1 MAVTLEELRATLRME
16 MKPFMRD
23 LQQING
29 ISAKSARLMES
40 TWAQTSKKLD
50 GFGKNMAK
58 SLIMPMAGIGA
69 ALGTR
74 ELAQLADTWS
84 DLSSRVN
91 LAAGSQQKGVEVIG
105 RLGEMARMTYSG
117 LELTT
122 ESYLSNSGAIMELG
136 YSTDQALDYT
146 EALNNSLVVSG
157 AKGERAKSVIDALSK
172 AMALGKLS
180 GDNLN
185 TVISTGGRAAEALA
199 AGLGTT
205 VGGLRT
211 LGAQGKI
218 TGRDIVTALTSQMA
232 TLRKEA
238 ESMPATISDGFQL
251 LNNAMLQYVG
261 NADTA
266 TGISAKVAEALIIIA
281 DNFDKVADT
290 GLQVAAV
297 IAGALVG
304 RSLTGMIAK
313 LALSTAELKKFIS
326 VLSTARTLGGMATA
340 MTGLSAAAGPLGLI
354 VGGAVVGSMVSL
366 SMASAEAARRT
377 DDVTQRLQD
386 MGLLAKQA
394 AENVEEAAKSV
405 EELSA
410 IEKVRVL
417 REINAELDRMR
428 GGGTF
433 FSQGDEFNSILAEAA
448 KADGLFGT
456 SKQEDGFAL
465 ERIQAIAQASRDS
478 KMAASDALAELRQL
492 EQTDV
497 SKPILEL
504 IKQLQRSVE
513 YFNANKLAAASLG
526 DTSEID
532 KLAEH
537 VAKAREE
544 IATVATV
551 QAVSEEQKAQID
563 SLIRKFEDSKE
574 SAEDT
579 NAALQKIAS
588 TEPNIAP
595 YLTGIQK
602 LITALEAARVKA
614 VETAAAAQAAMN
626 GNVPEKSVEAYKQYQ
641 NSRSE
646 GEVIV
651 AQRKAYEQDAIR
663 KSKLG
668 KDQYALEE
676 KIAAIK
682 AKSLKD
688 GVELTEDAIRR
699 IAQAQLDGEKSRTD
713 EGKKPKREKHKK
725 TGEDFFDAEIQQVKD
740 RTVAL
745 AEEARVTG
753 LTYVEQEKRMMALD
767 LEQSVLQRLREE
779 ARQKGV
785 TDLDSIKLSPS
796 QVSAINAVSEAYANQ
811 ADELRKVQEA
821 QNDAEN
827 AAQQFSDSMRS
838 GFVGLV
844 TGANSFKDA
853 LSGLLKKLSELLLN
867 SAFTAFM
874 GGSGTTQSG
883 GWLTGVMKAI
893 GFAEG
898 GYTGDGGKYEAKGI
912 VHGGEFVFDKQATA
926 KAGVGNLEALRR
938 NLKGYANGGYVGTP
952 TMPSISLPK
961 TPEIKAP
968 SGLGRQ
974 PQKVVISV
982 DVTGAT
988 GNTEIQEM
996 VDAGVS
1002 KGIQRFTKDPSF
1014 STLVGSAVG
1023 KARGMNK
1030 LR

>member
-50 GFGKNMAK
+50 GFGKNMAR
-58 SLIMPMAGIGA
+58 SLITPMAGIGA

-91 LAAGSQQKGVEVIG
+91 IAAGSQAKSVEVMG

-117 LELTT
+117 LEQTT
-122 ESYLSNSGAIMELG
+122 ESYLSNSTAIKDLG

-146 EALNNSLVVSG
+146 EALNNALVVSG
-157 AKGERAKSVIDALSK
+157 AKGDKAARVIDALSK
-172 AMALGKLS
+172 AMALGKLQ

-185 TVISTGGRAAEALA
+185 TVISTGGRVAEALA
-199 AGLGTT
+199 AGLGTS
-205 VGGLRT
+205 VSGLRK
-211 LGAQGKI
+211 LGAESKI
-218 TGRDIVTALTSQMA
+218 TGRDIVTALSSQMA

-377 DDVTQRLQD
+377 DDVTLRLQD

-448 KADGLFGT
+448 KADGWFGT
-456 SKQEDGFAL
+456 SKREDSHAV
-465 ERIQAIAQASRDS
+465 ERIQAIAEASRDS

-526 DTSEID
+526 DTTEID
-532 KLAEH
+532 KLTEQ
-537 VAKAREE
+537 VVKAREE
-544 IATVATV
+544 IATVSTV

-574 SAEDT
+574 SAEET

-626 GNVPEKSVEAYKQYQ
+626 GNVPAKSVEAYKQYQ

-651 AQRKAYEQDAIR
+651 AQRNAYEQDAIR
-663 KSKLG
+663 KAKLG
-668 KDQYALEE
+668 KEQYALEE
-676 KIAAIK
+676 KIAAVK

-688 GVELTEDAIRR
+688 GVELTEDQIRR
-699 IAQAQLDGEKSRTD
+699 IAQAQLDGEKSRTG
-713 EGKKPKREKHKK
+713 EGKKPKRETHKK
-725 TGEDFFDAEIQQVKD
+725 TGEDFFAAEIQQVKD
-740 RTVAL
+740 RTAAL

-753 LTYVEQEKRMMALD
+753 LTYVEQEKRRMALD

-821 QNDAEN
+821 QNNAEN

-874 GGSGTTQSG
+874 GGTGATQSG

-938 NLKGYANGGYVGTP
+938 NLKGYANGGYVGAP
-952 TMPSISLPK
+952 TMPSVPMPR
-961 TPEIKAP
+961 TPDVSQMKSNAGSVTAPVTIEIDAKGADA
-968 SGLGRQ
+968 SGLARVEQ
-974 PQKVVISV
+974 QLAKLKAEIPSQVIQSVRKAQKSNV
-982 DVTGAT
+982 
-988 GNTEIQEM
+988 
-996 VDAGVS
+996 
-1002 KGIQRFTKDPSF
+1002 RF
-1014 STLVGSAVG
+1014 
-1023 KARGMNK
+1023 
-1030 LR
+1030 

>member
-40 TWAQTSKKLD
+40 TWLQTSKKLD
-50 GFGKNMAK
+50 GFGKNMAR
-58 SLIMPMAGIGA
+58 SLITPMAGIGA

-91 LAAGSQQKGVEVIG
+91 IAAGSQAKGVEVMG

-117 LELTT
+117 LEQTT
-122 ESYLSNSGAIMELG
+122 ESYLSNSTAIKDLG

-146 EALNNSLVVSG
+146 EALNNALVVSG
-157 AKGERAKSVIDALSK
+157 AKGDKAARVIDALSK
-172 AMALGKLS
+172 AMALGKLQ

-185 TVISTGGRAAEALA
+185 TVISTGGRVAEALA
-199 AGLGTT
+199 AGLGTS
-205 VGGLRT
+205 VSGLRK
-211 LGAQGKI
+211 LGAEGKI

-326 VLSTARTLGGMATA
+326 MLSAARTIGGMATA

-354 VGGAVVGSMVSL
+354 IGGAVVGSLVNYGI
-366 SMASAEAARRT
+366 ASADAAEKSKT
-377 DDVTQRLQD
+377 FQRELEN

-394 AENVEEAAKSV
+394 AEDVDAAAVSI
-405 EELSA
+405 EELSDADKRRKLKA
-410 IEKVRVL
+410 ISE
-417 REINAELDRMR
+417 ELDRLR
-428 GGGTF
+428 NGGGLF
-433 FSQGDEFNSILAEAA
+433 GGQGDELGSIADRAMRALRSIQGQLTLTDVDKTGRKEIANIASEFRDTFILADEARQRLEALKNTDISQPVVDLANELLRTIDVIAAGEAA
-448 KADGLFGT
+448 AVSFGEMPGLVEA
-456 SKQEDGFAL
+456 KQEVIELRDQLSTLAEQDQITVAQQKAL
-465 ERIQAIAQASRDS
+465 EELVDKLTTTEDGADDARVALAKIGQDLPNLAGFLSTMDAAIA
-478 KMAASDALAELRQL
+478 
-492 EQTDV
+492 
-497 SKPILEL
+497 
-504 IKQLQRSVE
+504 
-513 YFNANKLAAASLG
+513 KLG
-526 DTSEID
+526 VVI
-532 KLAEH
+532 
-537 VAKAREE
+537 AK
-544 IATVATV
+544 
-551 QAVSEEQKAQID
+551 
-563 SLIRKFEDSKE
+563 SKE
-574 SAEDT
+574 A
-579 NAALQKIAS
+579 NAALA
-588 TEPNIAP
+588 NA
-595 YLTGIQK
+595 GINSK
-602 LITALEAARVKA
+602 TVD
-614 VETAAAAQAAMN
+614 
-626 GNVPEKSVEAYKQYQ
+626 AYKQYQ
-641 NSRSE
+641 TSRNE

-676 KIAAIK
+676 KIAAVK

-699 IAQAQLDGEKSRTD
+699 IAQAQLDGEKSRTG

-725 TGEDFFDAEIQQVKD
+725 TGEDFFAAEIQQVKD
-740 RTVAL
+740 RTAAL

-821 QNDAEN
+821 QNNAEN

-874 GGSGTTQSG
+874 GGTGATQSG

-952 TMPSISLPK
+952 AMPSIPMPR
-961 TPEIKAP
+961 TPDVSQMKSNAGSVTAPVSIQIDAKGADSAGLARVEQQLAKLKADIP
-968 SGLGRQ
+968 SHVIQSVRKA
-974 PQKVVISV
+974 QKSNV
-982 DVTGAT
+982 
-988 GNTEIQEM
+988 
-996 VDAGVS
+996 
-1002 KGIQRFTKDPSF
+1002 RF
-1014 STLVGSAVG
+1014 
-1023 KARGMNK
+1023 
-1030 LR
+1030 